1 MIIILKKEAA
11 ESQVNGLISLLESK
25 NIQPHVSRGS
35 MQTIVGCVG
44 DVSRLD
50 PGILEALD
58 GVESVQRIQEPF
70 KAANRKFHPEDTV
83 VDCSGVK
90 VGGGSFSVIAG
101 PCSVESE
108 EQIVAIA
115 KSVKASG
122 ATMLRGGAFKPRTSP
137 YAFQGLGKVGLDMLL
152 TAKRETGLPIV
163 TELMD
168 FKDIE
173 LFNDVD
179 VIQIG
184 ARNMQNFNLLKEVG
198 SYTKKPILLIH
209 GEADDFVPCEMSRR
223 IAAANFDLIDFQPFP
238 EAGHGLSYLVD
249 NNRYTALVR
258 DFCKRIFAEE
268 NPS

>member
-35 MQTIVGCVG
+35 LQTIVGCVG

-115 KSVKASG
+115 KSVKGDA
-122 ATMLRGGAFKPRTSP
+122 
-137 YAFQGLGKVGLDMLL
+137 Y
-152 TAKRETGLPIV
+152 
-163 TELMD
+163 
-168 FKDIE
+168 
-173 LFNDVD
+173 
-179 VIQIG
+179 
-184 ARNMQNFNLLKEVG
+184 KEG
-198 SYTKKPILLIH
+198 RKPISEEILKKIREGASYKELGISRSCWYKYKSTNS
-209 GEADDFVPCEMSRR
+209 EA
-223 IAAANFDLIDFQPFP
+223 
-238 EAGHGLSYLVD
+238 
-249 NNRYTALVR
+249 
-258 DFCKRIFAEE
+258 
-268 NPS
+268 